1 MRIFF
6 LSHTQRCRNSIRG
19 QNHSMKPPSD
29 ILLQCNGQ
37 YLRKYISS
45 RKIHEIQDKY
55 YKNWRRQTN
64 SRGSRVAN
72 PLFSSS
78 MELSAR
84 SLACSGLSDLLKML
98 QNTLLCLWKALS
110 CPCSHRLPTFRPVS
124 FPLYPPNWRLTL
136 GVIDLQFQQTM
147 PPPRVFLNY
156 SFFFETHKW
165 LKLVEKIPSLRLSM
179 AAHRQVSQ

>member
-1 MRIFF
+1 
-6 LSHTQRCRNSIRG
+6 
-19 QNHSMKPPSD
+19 MKPPSD

-37 YLRKYISS
+37 DLRKYISS
-45 RKIHEIQDKY
+45 RKRHYIQDKD

-64 SRGSRVAN
+64 YRGSRVAN

-110 CPCSHRLPTFRPVS
+110 CPCSHRLPTFCPVS
-124 FPLYPPNWRLTL
+124 FPLSPPNWRITL
-136 GVIDLQFQQTM
+136 GVID
-147 PPPRVFLNY
+147 
-156 SFFFETHKW
+156 SFNKRCQVLIDSLRGAGILKLFIFRSKSTHKW
-165 LKLVEKIPSLRLSM
+165 LKLVAKIPSLRLSM
-179 AAHRQVSQ
+179 AAHRQVSQSSTGLSLG